1 MNKKKLIFIFTKK
14 NKDDPN
20 FISYDTKI
28 EAMCKIVDDKKE
40 LIENH
45 QNLFRKYINV
55 VKQQMESNIFPK
67 SFKAMKLA
75 LVLPTKFFL
84 EEKNHLLRVLKQHS
98 KNIFLKDLLGMF
110 NALNSNTVHENFPDY
125 EEIIN
130 ELRIISENSEKK
142 MGFNFSHFLQIS
154 TAVFKM
160 PKTQMIQK
168 FIDNLIHVIIYLI
181 LIKSFFSRKYVYLYK
196 NEKFILIQ

>member
-1 MNKKKLIFIFTKK
+1 
-14 NKDDPN
+14 
-20 FISYDTKI
+20 
-28 EAMCKIVDDKKE
+28 MCKIVDDKKE

-75 LVLPTKFFL
+75 LVLPIKLFL

-98 KNIFLKDLLGMF
+98 KNIFLKDLLSMF
-110 NALNSNTVHENFPDY
+110 NALNSNTVHQNFPHY

-142 MGFNFSHFLQIS
+142 MNFNFSHFLQIS

-181 LIKSFFSRKYVYLYK
+181 LIKSFSSRKYVYLYK
-196 NEKFILIQ
+196 NEIFILIQ